1 MDAFATLAAQCRGAA
16 TALDAAPGAT
26 VVERL
31 AGAPDAPR
39 EARQGFAGLEAGPIA
54 EDVREITAQTISRG
68 RSTDEAQEGF
78 AACAGRRHPRWIP
91 A

>member
-1 MDAFATLAAQCRGAA
+1 MDAFATLAAHCRGAA
-16 TALDAAPGAT
+16 AVLDAAAGAT

-31 AGAPDAPR
+31 AGAPDAHR
-39 EARQGFAGLEAGPIA
+39 EARQGFAGLEAGPIT
-54 EDVREITAQTISRG
+54 EDVRKITAQTISRG

-78 AACAGRRHPRWIP
+78 AACAGRRRPRWIP